1 MDLGAVGW
9 IVFGWLAVAPVLSL
23 ALGSFLR
30 KANEARDVD
39 DFAVAAT
46 RQNVVTY
53 MRGRK
58 PVNARSNT
66 RVPEVHVMGRR
77 AAG

>member
-1 MDLGAVGW
+1 MDLGTVGW
-9 IVFGWLAVAPVLSL
+9 IVLGWLAVAPVLSL

-30 KANEARDVD
+30 KANDAPGVD
-39 DFAVAAT
+39 DFAVAAS

-58 PVNARSNT
+58 PVNARANAGN
-66 RVPEVHVMGRR
+66 PQVHVMGRR

>member
-1 MDLGAVGW
+1 MDLGTVGW
-9 IVFGWLAVAPVLSL
+9 IVIGWLAVAPVLSL

-30 KANEARDVD
+30 KANEAPGVD
-39 DFAVAAT
+39 DFAVTAT

-58 PVNARSNT
+58 PVNTRANA
-66 RVPEVHVMGRR
+66 RVPQVHEMGRR

>member
-1 MDLGAVGW
+1 MDLGTVGW
-9 IVFGWLAVAPVLSL
+9 IVLGWLAVAPVLSL
-23 ALGSFLR
+23 ALGRFLR
-30 KANEARDVD
+30 KANEATGVD
-39 DFAVAAT
+39 DFAVTAT

-58 PVNARSNT
+58 PVNARSNAG
-66 RVPEVHVMGRR
+66 VPQVRVMGRR